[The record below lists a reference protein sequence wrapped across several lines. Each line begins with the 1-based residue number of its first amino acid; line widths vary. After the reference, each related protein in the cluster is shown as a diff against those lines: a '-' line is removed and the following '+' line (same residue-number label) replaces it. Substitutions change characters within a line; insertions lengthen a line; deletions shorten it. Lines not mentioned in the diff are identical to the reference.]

1 MNLTYR
7 TTRGNIKT
15 VLGLVEHT
23 THRGTKYYTKDD
35 LMYSINTTVQVKN
48 ILDNNLRNYR
58 TTGDTLSLTA

>member
-1 MNLTYR
+1 MDLMYR

-23 THRGTKYYTKDD
+23 THRGTKYYTKGD
-35 LMYSINTTVQVKN
+35 LMYRINTTVQVKN